1 MTFQSIPAGR
11 LPQHLSLA
19 EHVIALI
26 DALSACLAAHRR
38 YRKLRAELLD
48 YSPEQLAELAIRDA
62 DIEFVARAAARR

>member
-1 MTFQSIPAGR
+1 MTFQSFTAGR
-11 LPQHLSLA
+11 LQRHLTLA

-26 DALSACLAAHRR
+26 DAVSARLAAHRR
-38 YRKLRAELLD
+38 YRRVRAELLD